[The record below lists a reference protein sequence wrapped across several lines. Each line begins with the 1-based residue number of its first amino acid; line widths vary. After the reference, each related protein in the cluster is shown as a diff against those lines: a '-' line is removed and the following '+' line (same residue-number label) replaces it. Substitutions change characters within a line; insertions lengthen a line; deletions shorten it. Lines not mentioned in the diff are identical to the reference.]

1 MIAGLAG
8 LGWRVEHRALD
19 ASFPVP
25 TQAALRQT
33 EAVLAS
39 IPDAALAVVDGL
51 AFGALPELAQAQGE
65 RLRLVAL
72 VHHPLAEETGLAPER
87 AAALRQSETR
97 ALAQARRVLVTS
109 AFTARLLAAYRV
121 PPGHIRVVEPGTD
134 PAPAALGSPDGQ
146 PRLLC
151 VGALV
156 PRKGHDVLLRA
167 LAEVA
172 DLPWG
177 LDCVGATD
185 RDPAWSGT
193 LPRLRDDLGLRERV
207 RFCGVLS
214 PRELN
219 RRYAQADLFV
229 LASRFEGY
237 GMVFAEALA
246 RGVPILAARSGAV
259 PETVPPGAGALVRPD
274 DPAALAAA
282 LRGLLTDAGLRRR
295 LAAGSRAAGLRLPTW
310 PQVAAAF
317 AAACEEVRRG

>member
-1 MIAGLAG
+1 MAGLAG
-8 LGWRVEHRALD
+8 LGFRVEHRALD

-25 TQAALRQT
+25 TPAALRQT
-33 EAVLAS
+33 EAVLAA
-39 IPDAALAVVDGL
+39 IPDGALVVVDGL
-51 AFGALPELAQAQGE
+51 AFGALPELALAQGE

-72 VHHPLAEETGLAPER
+72 VHHPLAEETGVPPDR

-134 PAPAALGSPDGQ
+134 PAPTALGSPDGQ
-146 PRLLC
+146 PRLLS

-185 RDPAWSGT
+185 RDPEWSGT

-207 RFCGVLS
+207 HFCGVLS
-214 PRELN
+214 RRALE

-259 PETVPPGAGALVRPD
+259 PETVPAEAGVLVQPD

-310 PQVAAAF
+310 PQAAAAF